1 MKPEHKAGLTPK
13 QQLEEIT
20 QLTHK
25 LVNRQYQTFNSM
37 LATELN
43 HEEIHL
49 LKMKDLT
56 DGAITIS

>member
-1 MKPEHKAGLTPK
+1 MVRVAGLKDQVKAGYMKPENKAGLTPK

-37 LATELN
+37 LIDRN
-43 HEEIHL
+43 
-49 LKMKDLT
+49 
-56 DGAITIS
+56 